1 MTHAEA
7 VQMVR
12 GKTNRDRRKVGNNT
26 YAEILHDGSV
36 GITLHSTCVVR
47 IYEDG
52 TYRLSNGGWQTPT
65 TKDRINQY
73 SPYKVRQRNH
83 TWYVQ
88 VPTAHGCR
96 NEYPF
101 FSGMVIGD

>member
-1 MTHAEA
+1 MTHTEA

-12 GKTNRDRRKVGNNT
+12 GKMGRDRRKVGNNT

-47 IYEDG
+47 IHADG
-52 TYRLSNGGWQTPT
+52 TYKLSNGGWLTST

-73 SPYKVRQRNH
+73 SPCRVFQKNFEWFVSKGDKVF
-83 TWYVQ
+83 
-88 VPTAHGCR
+88 
-96 NEYPF
+96 PF
-101 FSGMVIGD
+101 YSGMVIGA